1 MMQTA
6 TAKKKSI
13 SLIPSLP
20 EYDRSIKPQFKA
32 LRVAA
37 YCRVSTTLEQQETSY
52 EAQVSYYTEK
62 IKSNP
67 NWKLAGIYADDGKSA
82 TNTKKRDDFN
92 TMIEDCMAGKIDMVI
107 TKSVS
112 RFARNTVDSL
122 QNIRKL
128 KEMNVAVFFEKEGV
142 NTLEGTGELLI
153 TILSSQAQEE
163 SRNLSENT
171 RWGLVRRFENGIVS
185 VNHNKF
191 LGYTKDKNS
200 ELVIV
205 PKEAELVR
213 RIFRLYLEGSSIIQI
228 TKILESEGI
237 TTVTGLTKWCPGV
250 IEKMLSNEKY
260 MGDVL
265 QQKTYTIDFLTKKR
279 VKNKGIV
286 PQYYIEDDHEAI
298 IPKELYYQVQ
308 EEKAR
313 RASLSKTAAA
323 RRAKQENEKE
333 KSKYSSKFALTDIMV
348 CKECGQP
355 YRRQVWSKYGQ
366 KSAVW
371 RCENRL
377 KSGTKNCKHSPTFK
391 EDVLHEA
398 IMTAINSVVENR
410 GEFVG
415 AFRENVIRVI
425 GNYSTKNVPTEYDG
439 QIEKLQT
446 EMLALI
452 EENAKQ
458 GSITEDFDEQYHRIA
473 EQINDLKQKKLEL
486 VREQKMA
493 ANFQQRVEDMDA
505 CLKKTTC
512 EVGEFDNDLVRRLL
526 QSIGAVK
533 DDLIE
538 IQFKSGIVMNQRV
551 SYFD

>member
-1 MMQTA
+1 MQTA
-6 TAKKKSI
+6 TAKKKNI
-13 SLIPSLP
+13 SVIPSQP
-20 EYDRSIKPQFKA
+20 EYDRSIKPQFKT

-128 KEMNVAVFFEKEGV
+128 KEKNIAVFFEKEGV

-191 LGYTKDKNS
+191 LGYTKDKNG

-205 PKEAELVR
+205 PGEAELVR
-213 RIFRLYLEGSSIIQI
+213 RIFRLYLEGSSIVQI
-228 TKILESEGI
+228 CKILDDEGI
-237 TTVTGLTKWCPGV
+237 TTVTGLTQWCPGV
-250 IEKMLSNEKY
+250 IDKMLSNEKY

-265 QQKTYTIDFLTKKR
+265 QQKTFTVDFLTKKR
-279 VKNKGIV
+279 VKNNGIV
-286 PQYYIEDDHEAI
+286 PQYYIQDDHEAI
-298 IPKELYYQVQ
+298 IPKELYYRIQ
-308 EEKAR
+308 EEKNR
-313 RASLSKTAAA
+313 RASLSKSAVS
-323 RRAKQENEKE
+323 RKAKTE
-333 KSKYSSKFALTDIMV
+333 KSKYSSKYALTDITV

-355 YRRQVWSKYGQ
+355 YRRQIWSKYGQ

-377 KSGTKNCKHSPTFK
+377 KNGTKHCKHSPTLK
-391 EDVLHEA
+391 EEA
-398 IMTAINSVVENR
+398 LQEAVMTAINSVVENR

-415 AFRENVIRVI
+415 AFRENIIQVI
-425 GNYSTKNVPTEYDG
+425 GSYSTKNIPTEYDG
-439 QIEKLQT
+439 QIEKLQGD
-446 EMLALI
+446 MLALI
-452 EENAKQ
+452 EENAKK
-458 GSITEDFDEQYHRIA
+458 GSLTEDFDEQYQRIA
-473 EQINDLKQKKLEL
+473 EQIKDLKQKKLDL
-486 VREQKMA
+486 VRERRQA
-493 ANFQQRVEDMDA
+493 ESFQQRVTDMDA

-512 EVGEFDNDLVRRLL
+512 EVREFDNDLVRRLL
-526 QSIGAVK
+526 QNIRVINEE
-533 DDLIE
+533 LIE
-538 IQFKSGIVMNQRV
+538 IQFKSGIVLKQRV
-551 SYFD
+551 SYYD

>member
-13 SLIPSLP
+13 SVIPSKP

-92 TMIEDCMAGKIDMVI
+92 AMIEDCMAGKIDMII

-128 KEMNVAVFFEKEGV
+128 KEKNIAVFFEKEGV
-142 NTLEGTGELLI
+142 NTLESIGELLI

-171 RWGLVRRFENGIVS
+171 RWGVVRRFENGIVS

-191 LGYTKDKNS
+191 LGYTKDKNG

-205 PKEAELVR
+205 PEEAELVR
-213 RIFRLYLEGSSIIQI
+213 RIFRLYLEGNSIIQI
-228 TKILESEGI
+228 TRILESEGI
-237 TTVTGLTKWCPGV
+237 KTVTGRTKWCPGV
-250 IEKMLSNEKY
+250 IDKMLSNEKY

-279 VKNKGIV
+279 VKNNGIV

-313 RASLSKTAAA
+313 RASLHKSAVA
-323 RRAKQENEKE
+323 RKEKKE
-333 KSKYSSKFALTDIMV
+333 KSKYSSKFALSDIMV

-366 KSAVW
+366 KTAVW

-377 KSGTKNCKHSPTFK
+377 KNGTRNCKHSPTFK
-391 EDVLHEA
+391 EDILHEA

-410 GEFVG
+410 GEFIG

-425 GNYSTKNVPTEYDG
+425 GSYSTKNVTTEYDG
-439 QIEKLQT
+439 QIEKLQS

-452 EENAKQ
+452 EENARK

-493 ANFQQRVEDMDA
+493 ANFQKRLEEMDA
-505 CLKKTTC
+505 CLKKTTL
-512 EVGEFDNDLVRRLL
+512 EVREFDNDLVRRLL
-526 QSIGAVK
+526 QSVKAVK

>member
-1 MMQTA
+1 MQTI
-6 TAKKKSI
+6 TKKKNI
-13 SLIPSLP
+13 SLIPSKP

-37 YCRVSTTLEQQETSY
+37 YCRVSTTLEQQESSY

-92 TMIEDCMAGKIDMVI
+92 AMIEDCMAGKIDMVI

-128 KEMNVAVFFEKEGV
+128 KEKNIAVFFEKEGV

-171 RWGLVRRFENGIVS
+171 RWGLVRRFENGVVS

-191 LGYTKDKNS
+191 LGYTKDKNG

-205 PKEAELVR
+205 PEEAELVR
-213 RIFRLYLEGSSIIQI
+213 RIFRLYLEGNSVIQI
-228 TKILESEGI
+228 KKTLESEGI
-237 TTVTGLTKWCPGV
+237 TTVTGGTKWWDST
-250 IEKMLSNEKY
+250 ITKMLSNEKY

-279 VKNKGIV
+279 VKNDGIV

-323 RRAKQENEKE
+323 RRAKQEQEKE
-333 KSKYSSKFALTDIMV
+333 KSKYSSKFALSDIMV

-355 YRRQVWSKYGQ
+355 YRRQIWSKYGQ
-366 KSAVW
+366 KIAVW

-377 KSGTKNCKHSPTFK
+377 KNGTKNCRHSPTFK
-391 EDVLHEA
+391 ENILHEA
-398 IMTAINSVVENR
+398 IMAAINSVVENR

-425 GNYSTKNVPTEYDG
+425 GSYSTRNVDTEYDG
-439 QIEKLQT
+439 QIEKLQG

-458 GSITEDFDEQYHRIA
+458 GAITEDFDEQYHRIA
-473 EQINDLKQKKLEL
+473 EQINALKQKKLEL
-486 VREQKMA
+486 VREQKRA
-493 ANFQQRVEDMDA
+493 ENFQQRLDDMDA
-505 CLKKTTC
+505 CLKKSTW

-526 QSIGAVK
+526 QNIQAVK
-533 DDLIE
+533 EDLIE
-538 IQFKSGIVMNQRV
+538 IQFKSGIVMSQRV
-551 SYFD
+551 SDFL

>member
-1 MMQTA
+1 MQTA
-6 TAKKKSI
+6 TAKKKNI
-13 SLIPSLP
+13 SLIPSRP

-37 YCRVSTTLEQQETSY
+37 YCCVSTSLDQ
-52 EAQVSYYTEK
+52 QVSGYEVYFSYFTEK

-92 TMIEDCMAGKIDMVI
+92 AMIEDCMAGKIDMII

-128 KEMNVAVFFEKEGV
+128 KEKNIAVFFEKEGV
-142 NTLEGTGELLI
+142 NTLESTGELLI

-191 LGYTKDKNS
+191 LGYTKDKNG

-205 PKEAELVR
+205 PEEAELVK
-213 RIFRLYLEGSSIIQI
+213 RIFRLYLEGNSIIQI

-237 TTVTGLTKWCPGV
+237 KTVTGRTKWCPGV
-250 IEKMLSNEKY
+250 IDKMLSNEKY

-279 VKNKGIV
+279 VKNNGIV

-298 IPKELYYQVQ
+298 IPKELFYQVQ

-313 RASLSKTAAA
+313 RASLNKSAVTRKE
-323 RRAKQENEKE
+323 KKE

-348 CKECGQP
+348 CKECGLP

-366 KSAVW
+366 KTAVW

-377 KSGTKNCKHSPTFK
+377 KNGTRNCKHSPTFK

-410 GEFVG
+410 GEFVS

-425 GNYSTKNVPTEYDG
+425 GSYSTKNVPTEYDG
-439 QIEKLQT
+439 QIEKLQG

-452 EENAKQ
+452 EKNAKQ
-458 GSITEDFDEQYHRIA
+458 GAITEDFDERYKRIA

-486 VREQKMA
+486 VREQKMT
-493 ANFQQRVEDMDA
+493 ANFQQRLDDMDA

-512 EVGEFDNDLVRRLL
+512 EVREFDNDLVRRLL
-526 QSIGAVK
+526 QSIKAVK

>member
-1 MMQTA
+1 MMQIA

-13 SLIPSLP
+13 SLIPSRP

-92 TMIEDCMAGKIDMVI
+92 AMIEDCMAGKIDMVI

-128 KEMNVAVFFEKEGV
+128 KEKNVAVFFEKEGV

-191 LGYTKDKNS
+191 LGYTKDKNG

-205 PKEAELVR
+205 PEEAELVR
-213 RIFRLYLEGSSIIQI
+213 RIFRLYLEGSSIVQI

-250 IEKMLSNEKY
+250 INKMLSNEKY

-323 RRAKQENEKE
+323 RRAKQEKE

-377 KSGTKNCKHSPTFK
+377 KNGTKNCKHSPTFK
-391 EDVLHEA
+391 EDVLQDA
-398 IMTAINSVVENR
+398 IMTAINNVVENR

-425 GNYSTKNVPTEYDG
+425 GSHSTKNVPTEYDG
-439 QIEKLQT
+439 QIKKLQG

-458 GSITEDFDEQYHRIA
+458 GSVTEDFDEQYQRISN
-473 EQINDLKQKKLEL
+473 QINDLKQKKLEL

-493 ANFQQRVEDMDA
+493 TDIQQRLDDMDA

-512 EVGEFDNDLVRRLL
+512 EVREFDNDLVRRLL
-526 QSIGAVK
+526 QSIKAVK

>member
-205 PKEAELVR
+205 PEEAELVR

-237 TTVTGLTKWCPGV
+237 TTVTGLIKWCPGV

-323 RRAKQENEKE
+323 RRAKQDKEKE

-355 YRRQVWSKYGQ
+355 YRRQIWSKYGQ

-377 KSGTKNCKHSPTFK
+377 KNGTKNCKHSPTFK

-398 IMTAINSVVENR
+398 IMTAINNVVENR

-425 GNYSTKNVPTEYDG
+425 SSYSTKNVPTEYDG
-439 QIEKLQT
+439 QIEKLQG
-446 EMLALI
+446 EMLTLI

-473 EQINDLKQKKLEL
+473 KQISDLKQKKLEL

-493 ANFQQRVEDMDA
+493 ENFQQRLDDMDA
-505 CLKKTTC
+505 CLK
-512 EVGEFDNDLVRRLL
+512 NDMPPESCASFKVSNQLV
-526 QSIGAVK
+526 
-533 DDLIE
+533 
-538 IQFKSGIVMNQRV
+538 
-551 SYFD
+551 Y

>member
-1 MMQTA
+1 MQTA

-205 PKEAELVR
+205 PEEAELVR

-323 RRAKQENEKE
+323 RRAKQENKKE

-355 YRRQVWSKYGQ
+355 YRRQIWSKYGQ

-377 KSGTKNCKHSPTFK
+377 KNGTKNCKHSPTFK
-391 EDVLHEA
+391 ENVLHEA
-398 IMTAINSVVENR
+398 IMTAINNVVENR

-425 GNYSTKNVPTEYDG
+425 GSYSTRNVPTEFDE
-439 QIEKLQT
+439 QIEKLQG
-446 EMLALI
+446 ELLALI

-493 ANFQQRVEDMDA
+493 TNIQQRLDDMDA

-512 EVGEFDNDLVRRLL
+512 EVREFDNDLVRRLL
-526 QSIGAVK
+526 QSIKAVK

>member
-1 MMQTA
+1 MQTI
-6 TAKKKSI
+6 TKKKNI
-13 SLIPSLP
+13 SLIPSKP

-37 YCRVSTTLEQQETSY
+37 YCRVSTTLEQQESSY

-67 NWKLAGIYADDGKSA
+67 NWKLAGVYADDGKSA

-92 TMIEDCMAGKIDMVI
+92 AMIEDCMAGKIDMVI

-128 KEMNVAVFFEKEGV
+128 KEKNIAVFFEKEGV

-171 RWGLVRRFENGIVS
+171 RWGLVRRFENGVVS

-191 LGYTKDKNS
+191 LGYTKDKNG

-205 PKEAELVR
+205 PEEAELVR
-213 RIFRLYLEGSSIIQI
+213 RIFRLYLEGNSVIQI
-228 TKILESEGI
+228 KKTLELEGI
-237 TTVTGLTKWCPGV
+237 TTVTGGTKWWDST
-250 IEKMLSNEKY
+250 ITKMLSNEKY

-279 VKNKGIV
+279 VKNDGIV

-323 RRAKQENEKE
+323 RRAKQEQEKE
-333 KSKYSSKFALTDIMV
+333 KSKYSSKFALSDIMV

-355 YRRQVWSKYGQ
+355 YRRQIWSKYGQ
-366 KSAVW
+366 KIAVW

-377 KSGTKNCKHSPTFK
+377 KNGTKNCRHSPTFK
-391 EDVLHEA
+391 ENILHEA
-398 IMTAINSVVENR
+398 IMAAINSVVENR
-410 GEFVG
+410 SEFVG

-425 GNYSTKNVPTEYDG
+425 GSYSTRNVDTEYDG
-439 QIEKLQT
+439 QIEKLQG

-458 GSITEDFDEQYHRIA
+458 GTITEDFDGQYHRIA
-473 EQINDLKQKKLEL
+473 EQINVLKQKKLEL
-486 VREQKMA
+486 VREQKKA
-493 ANFQQRVEDMDA
+493 ENFQKRLDDMDA
-505 CLKKTTC
+505 CLKKSTC

-526 QSIGAVK
+526 QNIKAVK
-533 DDLIE
+533 EDLIE
-538 IQFKSGIVMNQRV
+538 IQFKSGIVMSQRV
-551 SYFD
+551 SYYE

>member
-1 MMQTA
+1 MQTA
-6 TAKKKSI
+6 TAKKKNI
-13 SLIPSLP
+13 SVIPSQP

-62 IKSNP
+62 IKSNH

-92 TMIEDCMAGKIDMVI
+92 AMIEDCMAGKIDMVI

-128 KEMNVAVFFEKEGV
+128 KEKNIAVFFEKEGV
-142 NTLEGTGELLI
+142 NTLDGTGELLI

-191 LGYTKDKNS
+191 LGYTKDENG

-205 PKEAELVR
+205 PEEAELVR
-213 RIFRLYLEGSSIIQI
+213 RIFRLYLEGSSIVQI
-228 TKILESEGI
+228 GKILDDEGI
-237 TTVTGLTKWCPGV
+237 TTVTGLTQWCPGV
-250 IEKMLSNEKY
+250 IDKMLSNEKY

-265 QQKTYTIDFLTKKR
+265 QQKTYTVDFLTKKR
-279 VKNKGIV
+279 VKNNGIV
-286 PQYYIEDDHEAI
+286 PQYYIQDDHEAI
-298 IPKELYYQVQ
+298 VSKELYYRVQ
-308 EEKAR
+308 EEKNR
-313 RASLSKTAAA
+313 RASLSKSAVA
-323 RRAKQENEKE
+323 RKAKKE
-333 KSKYSSKFALTDIMV
+333 KSKYSSKYALTDITV

-377 KSGTKNCKHSPTFK
+377 KNGTKNCRNSPTLK
-391 EDVLHEA
+391 EEVLQEA
-398 IMTAINSVVENR
+398 VMTAINSVVENR
-410 GEFVG
+410 GEFVS
-415 AFRENVIRVI
+415 AFRENVIQVI
-425 GNYSTKNVPTEYDG
+425 GSYSTKNIPTEYDG
-439 QIEKLQT
+439 QIEKLQGD
-446 EMLALI
+446 MLALI
-452 EENAKQ
+452 EENAKK
-458 GSITEDFDEQYHRIA
+458 GSLTEDFDEQYQRIA
-473 EQINDLKQKKLEL
+473 EQVKNLKQKKLDL
-486 VREQKMA
+486 VRERKQA
-493 ANFQQRVEDMDA
+493 ESFHQRVTDMDA
-505 CLKKTTC
+505 CLNKTTC
-512 EVGEFDNDLVRRLL
+512 EVREFDNDLVRRLL
-526 QSIGAVK
+526 QNIRVINEE
-533 DDLIE
+533 LIE
-538 IQFKSGIVMNQRV
+538 IQFKSGIVMKQRV
-551 SYFD
+551 SFYD